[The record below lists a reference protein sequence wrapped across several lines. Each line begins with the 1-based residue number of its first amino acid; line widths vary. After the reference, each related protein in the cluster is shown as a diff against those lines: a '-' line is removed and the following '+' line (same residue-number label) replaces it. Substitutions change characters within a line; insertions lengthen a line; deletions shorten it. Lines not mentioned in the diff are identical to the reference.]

1 MKKSLLWLALWLP
14 MLLHATVYV
23 PSTVPDPKQQGQE
36 YYVSNPDAII
46 ADSDVVWL
54 NRCAERLNN
63 ATRVEL
69 SVVALES
76 IGDADVFNFGY
87 ELFQRWGIGRHG
99 QNTGVLMLFV
109 LDSHD
114 IRIVTGTGIEG
125 VLTDARCSQIIHE
138 DMIPSFQEGD
148 YGGGLCLG
156 VLRIF
161 DICSDGNTPEELLS
175 ARSVTNRGQ
184 YADESVEEEAPEWLV
199 NTVAVILVLL
209 TLFGIGYLIWK
220 VIKFFRNGCSWDD
233 DDDDDDRYSRRS
245 RSHSSSRSSSR
256 GSWGGGS
263 TSGGGAGAKW

>member
-99 QNTGVLMLFV
+99 QNTGHRHRRSANRRALFADHPRGYDP
-109 LDSHD
+109 LFPRGRLWR
-114 IRIVTGTGIEG
+114 RIVSGSIT
-125 VLTDARCSQIIHE
+125 
-138 DMIPSFQEGD
+138 
-148 YGGGLCLG
+148 
-156 VLRIF
+156 
-161 DICSDGNTPEELLS
+161 
-175 ARSVTNRGQ
+175 
-184 YADESVEEEAPEWLV
+184 
-199 NTVAVILVLL
+199 
-209 TLFGIGYLIWK
+209 YL
-220 VIKFFRNGCSWDD
+220 
-233 DDDDDDRYSRRS
+233 
-245 RSHSSSRSSSR
+245 
-256 GSWGGGS
+256 
-263 TSGGGAGAKW
+263 